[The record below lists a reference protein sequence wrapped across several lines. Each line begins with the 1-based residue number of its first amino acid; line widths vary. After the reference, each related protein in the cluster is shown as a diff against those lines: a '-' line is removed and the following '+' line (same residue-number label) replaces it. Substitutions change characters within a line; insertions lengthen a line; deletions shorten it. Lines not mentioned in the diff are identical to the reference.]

1 MNGEIHFKAEELTIG
16 DLIVAITDAASEVTE
31 DEDMAYQI
39 AGLVLM
45 RLVAASSPATAEYLL
60 AACAGTTVH

>member
-1 MNGEIHFKAEELTIG
+1 MNGEVNFKTEQLTIG
-16 DLIVAITDAASEVTE
+16 DLIVAITDAALEVTE

-39 AGLVLM
+39 ASLVLM
-45 RLVAASSPATAEYLL
+45 RLVAASSPETAQYLL

>member
-1 MNGEIHFKAEELTIG
+1 MNGEVNFKTEQLTIG
-16 DLIVAITDAASEVTE
+16 DLVVAITDAALEVTE

-39 AGLVLM
+39 ASLVLM
-45 RLVAASSPATAEYLL
+45 RLVAASSPETAQYLL

>member
-39 AGLVLM
+39 ALVLM